1 MPAYQEHEITLASFA
16 QIDAEIG
23 KHTFTPAEYSIVR
36 RVVHTTADFEFT
48 QLLQFCHQP
57 IAAATRALQQGV
69 PIVTDVSMV
78 AAGVSTVAKRTW
90 RSPVIAAVQQAPS
103 QLSPGQTRSAEGM
116 RRCARQHARQYSGAA
131 EHLGAIIAV
140 GNAPTALLSLC
151 EDIVSGQTQPALVI
165 GAPVGFINVVESKQ
179 ALSALSVPH
188 ILVSGRKGGSAVA
201 AAILNALMILAWEQ
215 QP

>member
-16 QIDAEIG
+16 QIAAEIG
-23 KHTFTPAEYSIVR
+23 EHSFTPAEYSVVR

-48 QLLQFCHQP
+48 QLLRFCHQP
-57 IAAATRALQQGV
+57 ISAAIRALQQGV

-78 AAGVSTVAKRTW
+78 AAGISTVVKRTW
-90 RSPVIAAVQQAPS
+90 QSPIVAAVQQAPE
-103 QLSPGQTRSAEGM
+103 QILPGQTRSAEGM
-116 RRCARQHARQYSGAA
+116 RACIKANSGAV
-131 EHLGAIIAV
+131 IAV

-151 EDIVSGQTQPALVI
+151 EDIVSGRAQPALVI

-179 ALSALSVPH
+179 VLSALAVPH
-188 ILVSGRKGGSAVA
+188 ILVNGRKGGSAVA
-201 AAILNALMILAWEQ
+201 AAILNALMIWAWEQ